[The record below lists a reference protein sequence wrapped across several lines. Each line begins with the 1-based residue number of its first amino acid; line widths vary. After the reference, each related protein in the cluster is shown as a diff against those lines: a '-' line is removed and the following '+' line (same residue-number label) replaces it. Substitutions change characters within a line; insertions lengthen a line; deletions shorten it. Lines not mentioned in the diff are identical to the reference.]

1 MAASRARGTAAGEAV
16 RLARGA
22 PGILGS
28 GEPLLQLS
36 GVGEGVRPLSLEP
49 LGAG

>member
-1 MAASRARGTAAGEAV
+1 M
-16 RLARGA
+16 ARGA

-36 GVGEGVRPLSLEP
+36 GVGAGFLPLLVGVLDASGSFPPIRNN
-49 LGAG
+49 